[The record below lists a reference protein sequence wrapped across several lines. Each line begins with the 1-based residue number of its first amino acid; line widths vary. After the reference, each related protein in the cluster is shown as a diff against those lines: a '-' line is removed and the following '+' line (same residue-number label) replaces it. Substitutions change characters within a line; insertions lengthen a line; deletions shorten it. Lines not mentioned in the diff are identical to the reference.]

1 MKFFI
6 FSIII
11 LLIYP
16 LNQIIL
22 KFNYLPSQ
30 TGDKHQSFL
39 GKVNVPLTGGLF
51 ILMFILLLFPQN
63 IYLNSFLILFF
74 ILGIASDKNYISS
87 PLFRF
92 IIQAFFIFLFVLF
105 FSMSTNI

>member
-51 ILMFILLLFPQN
+51 ILMFIYYN
-63 IYLNSFLILFF
+63 NYL
-74 ILGIASDKNYISS
+74 
-87 PLFRF
+87 
-92 IIQAFFIFLFVLF
+92 
-105 FSMSTNI
+105 